1 MAKKLVIVGD
11 SSFAEIAY
19 EYFTYDSDFE
29 VVGFA
34 VEKSHRTR
42 ETLFDL
48 PVVDLELVEKIFS
61 PEEHM
66 AFVALTYKML
76 NRIRSR
82 LFIVMKLKG
91 YSLATY
97 VSSRAFVWRNVKLGE
112 NVFIFEGNVIQPFS
126 CIEDN
131 VILWSGNHIG
141 HHSTIHRNCFIS
153 SHVVVSGHCEV
164 MENCMIGVNVSIGNG
179 LRIAEDGFFA
189 QGAVI
194 FKDTEPGLMYRGN
207 PAVANSVTTKR
218 FFRYED

>member
-19 EYFTYDSDFE
+19 EYFTYDSNF
-29 VVGFA
+29 VVAGFA
-34 VEKSHRTR
+34 VERSHRTR

-48 PVVDLELVEKIFS
+48 PVVDLESVEKIFP

-76 NRIRSR
+76 NRIRGR
-82 LFIVMKLKG
+82 LFFTMKDKG

-112 NVFIFEGNVIQPFS
+112 NAFIFEGNVIQPFS
-126 CIEDN
+126 SIEDN

-141 HHSTIHRNCFIS
+141 HHSVVRKNCFIS
-153 SHVVVSGHCEV
+153 SHVVISGYCEIG
-164 MENCMIGVNVSIGNG
+164 ENSFLGVNSTIANNIILGKDSWIG
-179 LRIAEDGFFA
+179 
-189 QGAVI
+189 
-194 FKDTEPGLMYRGN
+194 PG
-207 PAVANSVTTKR
+207 VTISKNTKSR
-218 FFRYED
+218 EVYATTALKPSNATSFRLFGIKE